1 MMILKN
7 YEYTQHLNILSMFI
21 IERIIT
27 IMN

>member
-7 YEYTQHLNILSMFI
+7 YEYNQHLNILSMFI